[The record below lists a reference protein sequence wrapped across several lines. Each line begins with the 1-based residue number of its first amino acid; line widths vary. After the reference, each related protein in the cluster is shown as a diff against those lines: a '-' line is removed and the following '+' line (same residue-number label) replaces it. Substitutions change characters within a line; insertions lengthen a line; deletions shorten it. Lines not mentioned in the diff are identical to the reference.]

1 MQSERLRES
10 LEQLRSEINSAIP
23 PEGPSRERLNRLIN
37 DIERKLASPD
47 DAEHHENL
55 LSNVQDSIHHLE
67 LAHPRATSILNQIME
82 TLAGGGI

>member
-10 LEQLRSEINSAIP
+10 LEQLRAEINRAIP
-23 PEGPSRERLNRLIN
+23 PEGPARERLNRLIS
-37 DIERKLASPD
+37 DIEHKLASPD

-55 LSNVQDSIHHLE
+55 LTNVTDSIQQLGLE
-67 LAHPRATSILNQIME
+67 HPKAATILNQIMT